1 MEETHMRTSKK
12 DLKREVYDLSR
23 RMFFSKTT
31 LAQHLPTATVG
42 ELQFLN
48 SMLDTEQTVRTS
60 SRRARYV
67 KSAGFPV
74 MKSFAAYDFSG
85 IQFPRLMSKEQMLTL
100 DFIHE
105 KKVLLFYGGCGSGK
119 THAMTALGIM
129 ACNVDLKVKF
139 FTVSQLVS
147 LMKRANHEGTLEKF
161 MAALERLDLLC
172 LDEFGY
178 LPLDLESGQLLF
190 QVIASAYERQ
200 ALILTTNLPFNAWGP
215 LFADEQL
222 AAAIIDRIVHYGHM
236 IKTGDKDWRLSH
248 SLMID

>member
-1 MEETHMRTSKK
+1 VRASKK
-12 DLKREVYDLSR
+12 ELKTEVHELSR
-23 RMFFSKTT
+23 RMFFSKST
-31 LAQHLPTATVG
+31 LSKHLPGATIG
-42 ELQFLN
+42 ELQFLK
-48 SMLDTEQTVRTS
+48 SLLKSEQKARTL

-74 MKSFAAYDFSG
+74 LKSFDTYDFSG
-85 IQFPRLMSKEQMLTL
+85 IQFPRLLTKDQMISL
-100 DFIHE
+100 DFIDE

-119 THAMTALGIM
+119 THAMIALGM
-129 ACNVDLKVKF
+129 LACNADFKVKF
-139 FTVSQLVS
+139 YTVSQLVM
-147 LMKRANHEGTLEKF
+147 LMKKAKHEGTLDRLFISLEKQ
-161 MAALERLDLLC
+161 DLLC

-190 QVIASAYERQ
+190 QIISSAYERQ

-222 AAAIIDRIVHYGHM
+222 AIIDRIVHYGHM
-236 IKTGDKDWRLSH
+236 IKTGEKDWRLTH

>member
-1 MEETHMRTSKK
+1 MRTSKK
-12 DLKREVYDLSR
+12 DLKVEVYELSR
-23 RMFFSKTT
+23 KMFFSKAT
-31 LAQHLPTATVG
+31 LIKHLPEATIG
-42 ELQFLN
+42 DLQFLKAILY
-48 SMLDTEQTVRTS
+48 SEQEFRTI

-74 MKSFAAYDFSG
+74 IKTFDTYDFSG
-85 IQFPRLMSKEQMLTL
+85 IKFPRLLSREEMLSL
-100 DFIHE
+100 DFITE
-105 KKVLLFYGGCGSGK
+105 KKVILFYGGCGSGK
-119 THAMTALGIM
+119 THAMTALGM
-129 ACNVDLKVKF
+129 LACNADYRVKF
-139 FTVSQLVS
+139 YTVSQLVM
-147 LMKRANHEGTLEKF
+147 LMKKANQEGTLDKLI
-161 MAALERLDLLC
+161 ASIDRQDLLC

-190 QVIASAYERQ
+190 QIIASAYERQ

-236 IKTGDKDWRLSH
+236 IKTGDKDWRLAH

>member
-1 MEETHMRTSKK
+1 VRASKK
-12 DLKREVYDLSR
+12 ELKTEVHELSR
-23 RMFFSKTT
+23 RMFFSKST
-31 LAQHLPTATVG
+31 LSKHLPDATIG
-42 ELQFLN
+42 DLQFLK
-48 SMLDTEQTVRTS
+48 SLLKSEQKTRTL

-74 MKSFAAYDFSG
+74 LKSFDTYDFSG
-85 IQFPRLMSKEQMLTL
+85 IQFPRLLTKDQMISL
-100 DFIHE
+100 DFIEE

-119 THAMTALGIM
+119 THAMIALGM
-129 ACNVDLKVKF
+129 LACNADFKVKF
-139 FTVSQLVS
+139 FTVSQLVM
-147 LMKRANHEGTLEKF
+147 LMKKAKHEGTLDRLFISLEKQ
-161 MAALERLDLLC
+161 DLLC

-190 QVIASAYERQ
+190 QIISSAYERQ

-236 IKTGDKDWRLSH
+236 IKTGDKDWRLTH

>member
-1 MEETHMRTSKK
+1 MKEAAMRTSKK
-12 DLKREVYDLSR
+12 ALKHEVHDLSR
-23 RMFFSKTT
+23 RMFFSKAT
-31 LAQHLPTATVG
+31 LAKHLPTASVG
-42 ELQFLN
+42 ELHFLRN
-48 SMLDTEQTVRTS
+48 MLHAEQESRTS

-67 KSAGFPV
+67 KNAGFPV
-74 MKSFAAYDFSG
+74 IKSFESYDFSG
-85 IQFPRLMSKEQMLTL
+85 IQFPRLLSKEQMLSL
-100 DFIHE
+100 DFIQE

-119 THAMTALGIM
+119 THALTALGIM
-129 ACNVDLKVKF
+129 ACNADFKVKF
-139 FTVSQLVS
+139 FTVSQLVL
-147 LMKRANHEGTLEKF
+147 LMKKAHHEGTLEKF
-161 MAALERLDLLC
+161 MTSMERLDLLC

-200 ALILTTNLPFNAWGP
+200 AIIMTTNLPFNAWGP